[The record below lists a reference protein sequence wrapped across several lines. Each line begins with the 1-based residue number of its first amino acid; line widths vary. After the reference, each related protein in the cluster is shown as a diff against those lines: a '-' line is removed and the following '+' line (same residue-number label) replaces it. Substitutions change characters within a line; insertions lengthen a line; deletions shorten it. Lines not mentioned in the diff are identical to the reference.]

1 MLCSFV
7 FVGQIFFSFSPL
19 YQLAFSVF
27 NYHSQSLYP
36 FLFSSFYVRSFV
48 NIRLPTRKL
57 HLSHTIFLFLY
68 LSLSIYRTHTHSFSL
83 NLSISLLHCI
93 SLSFHLSH
101 TVSIYM
107 SIYLIFT
114 HPFSLY
120 ISLVPILY
128 LFRSIY
134 YTLPPA
140 IYLIHSLTLY
150 PPNTVSIHSFSHF
163 VYLSTSLIHIQTF
176 SLSISHTHFVVSN
189 YKTRSVVNLI
199 RTKHSCILFVLNFYK
214 CLNQAGRPLGHCS
227 DKNH

>member
-7 FVGQIFFSFSPL
+7 FVGQIFFSFSAL

-57 HLSHTIFLFLY
+57 HLSHTIFLSQSIYLTFTLY
-68 LSLSIYRTHTHSFSL
+68 LSLFP
-83 NLSISLLHCI
+83 SISHC
-93 SLSFHLSH
+93 LYLYVYLSH
-101 TVSIYM
+101 FYT
-107 SIYLIFT
+107 
-114 HPFSLY
+114 PFLSLY

>member
-114 HPFSLY
+114 HPFSLS
-120 ISLVPILY
+120 ISHLY
-128 LFRSIY
+128 LYCISFVPSI
-134 YTLPPA
+134 THCL
-140 IYLIHSLTLY
+140 
-150 PPNTVSIHSFSHF
+150 
-163 VYLSTSLIHIQTF
+163 Q
-176 SLSISHTHFVVSN
+176 LSISSTPSPSIPQTLSLYTLSLILSIYRPHSYIYKHTLFLSLTHTLSCP
-189 YKTRSVVNLI
+189 T
-199 RTKHSCILFVLNFYK
+199 TKPVL
-214 CLNQAGRPLGHCS
+214 L
-227 DKNH
+227 